1 MILFLTNRIFFQHHH
16 IGTYRLQIKIQVKK
30 TFNFVIGGGWVQNRM
45 PDLNCILEEQKCSY
59 GNLMVHDF
67 KFIFKKK
74 IFTFV
79 MALNTSCILLFMT
92 VRHNKAVS
100 THYETDYVYRHKRES
115 FSVANWLQLL
125 SNDQWGPEFE
135 YIFNK

>member
-1 MILFLTNRIFFQHHH
+1 MILFLTNRIFFN
-16 IGTYRLQIKIQVKK
+16 IITLVLIVCKSKFKWKRLLILLLFKLECLTLTV
-30 TFNFVIGGGWVQNRM
+30 
-45 PDLNCILEEQKCSY
+45 CILEEQKCSY
-59 GNLMVHDF
+59 GKLMVHDF

-79 MALNTSCILLFMT
+79 MVLNTSCILLFMT

-125 SNDQWGPEFE
+125 SNDQWGPKFE
-135 YIFNK
+135 YIFYK

>member
-30 TFNFVIGGGWVQNRM
+30 SFNFVIGGGGFIIECLTLTV
-45 PDLNCILEEQKCSY
+45 CILEEKKCSY
-59 GNLMVHDF
+59 GKLMVHDF

-79 MALNTSCILLFMT
+79 MVLNTSCILLFMT

-115 FSVANWLQLL
+115 FSVANWL
-125 SNDQWGPEFE
+125 
-135 YIFNK
+135 